1 MSEQQF
7 LKSYLSDLSDQLKPS
22 DETIDKLIQV
32 RDMLLE
38 VNNNDKKVF
47 IFGNGGSAA
56 TASHLSADLTKN
68 ADLHFIN

>member
-32 RDMLLE
+32 RDMMLLGI
-38 VNNNDKKVF
+38 NNNRPDW
-47 IFGNGGSAA
+47 N
-56 TASHLSADLTKN
+56 
-68 ADLHFIN
+68 